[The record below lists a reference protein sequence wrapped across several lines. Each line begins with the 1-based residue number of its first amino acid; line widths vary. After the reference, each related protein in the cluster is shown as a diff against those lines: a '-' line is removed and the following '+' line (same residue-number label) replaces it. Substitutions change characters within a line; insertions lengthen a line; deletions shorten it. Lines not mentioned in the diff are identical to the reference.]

1 MDQKGKIIGW
11 NRVLED
17 TFSQKKEEVEGKKL
31 SQVLGEKNYLA
42 LFPSDTQKEFRL
54 LSEITLDLPQGKKKI
69 FDIAKTP
76 LLDNKMNPYGTIIV
90 FDDTT
95 EKISLQQQLLTS
107 EKLASVGLLS
117 AGVAHEI
124 NTPLTGISSYIQ
136 ILQKKLSNSP
146 HSQILKKIETQTDR
160 VGKIVKNLLN
170 LARNPSKSSLQQIN
184 LKESLRSIISL
195 IDYKLKNMNI
205 NLKLDLKD
213 VKPVWAQE
221 DRIQQVFI
229 NIILN
234 ALDAMPDGG
243 TLGISLYQQ
252 EDYNAVEIKDT
263 GVGIKGQ
270 HLANIFDPFFT
281 TKGFGKGTGLGLS
294 ISYAIIKEHE
304 GHIDVKSI
312 VGKGTVFTIF
322 IPIKQ
327 KKKQEDKS
335 LSV

>member
-1 MDQKGKIIGW
+1 
-11 NRVLED
+11 
-17 TFSQKKEEVEGKKL
+17 
-31 SQVLGEKNYLA
+31 
-42 LFPSDTQKEFRL
+42 
-54 LSEITLDLPQGKKKI
+54 
-69 FDIAKTP
+69 
-76 LLDNKMNPYGTIIV
+76 
-90 FDDTT
+90 
-95 EKISLQQQLLTS
+95 
-107 EKLASVGLLS
+107 
-117 AGVAHEI
+117 
-124 NTPLTGISSYIQ
+124 LTGISSYIQ